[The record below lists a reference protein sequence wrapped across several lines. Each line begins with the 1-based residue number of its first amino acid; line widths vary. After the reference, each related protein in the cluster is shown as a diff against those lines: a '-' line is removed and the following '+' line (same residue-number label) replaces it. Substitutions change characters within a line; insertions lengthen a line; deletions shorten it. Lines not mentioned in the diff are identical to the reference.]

1 MLARVAQREQ
11 NMSVGHREQPRARA
25 SLHHSYN
32 LEFLD
37 NRGLLDLFEGKKDRP
52 LVEQV
57 GEQASLELER

>member
-1 MLARVAQREQ
+1 
-11 NMSVGHREQPRARA
+11 MSIGHREQPRARA